1 MNHAATFTL
10 RMNIY
15 KSLTE
20 NGGLQNTTP
29 NIKAK
34 L

>member
-1 MNHAATFTL
+1 
-10 RMNIY
+10 MNIY

-20 NGGLQNTTP
+20 NGGLQKTTP